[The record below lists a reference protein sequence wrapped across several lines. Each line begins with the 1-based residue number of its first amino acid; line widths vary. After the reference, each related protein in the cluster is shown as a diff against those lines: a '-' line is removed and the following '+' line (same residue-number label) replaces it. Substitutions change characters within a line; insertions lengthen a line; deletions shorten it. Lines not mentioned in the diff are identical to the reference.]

1 MKTKAEVLNLLNQL
15 DQQGVNYLA
24 FDAYNDVDHTDR
36 YRDLYLD
43 LYDSVI
49 ADRLFYRF
57 NIDPQDNDVL
67 VTAFAKDDYFNG
79 NWFVNFFDPDLEI
92 GVTTILND
100 DPKLNDLAKSFDRF
114 ADPVLKASA
123 GQLTTRNLPD
133 FYYRLGQQLSADHDR
148 TMPAG
153 DEHDFKLWLMGMEVQ
168 GHYYAQPISDQSN
181 ETVPG
186 NIEIDSLDNVIIDN
200 E

>member
-1 MKTKAEVLNLLNQL
+1 MKTTTEICAILKQL
-15 DQQGVNYLA
+15 DEIGITYLA

-36 YRDLYLD
+36 YRDLYLN
-43 LYDSVI
+43 LYDSII

-67 VTAFAKDDYFNG
+67 VTAFSKDDYFNG
-79 NWFVNFFDPDLEI
+79 NWFIDFFDPDVEVSVLS
-92 GVTTILND
+92 ILNN
-100 DPKLNDLAKSFDRF
+100 DPELNDLTKSFDRF

-133 FYYRLGQQLSADHDR
+133 FYYQLEQQLNTDHDR

-153 DEHDFKLWLMGMEVQ
+153 EEHNFKLWLMGMEVQ

-186 NIEIDSLDNVIIDN
+186 NIEIDSLDNVIINN